1 MRESILTPR
10 QWVKVRGRKADV
22 CHDTRLRA
30 VYKFVK
36 VLASPSCTGEKVGP
50 SLVPLLRNFPPAIF
64 TYGLSMKAKCR
75 RGSRHQDYA
84 LKSINSAYVL
94 DVLRRANSQIEHW
107 CTGSLRAAT
116 PGTLE
121 ELRMLSQVE
130 ALLEEIAP
138 LLRKGLQH
146 VRDNELRAEVVA
158 YKRNLIRL
166 QYQLATISPVTGK
179 SEIQVFETSPRRRD
193 RKTRVSISRVY

>member
-1 MRESILTPR
+1 MPR
-10 QWVKVRGRKADV
+10 HAAASCLQV
-22 CHDTRLRA
+22 CEGARRPELHGGEGGAFLGPPSPEFSPGHFTDGLR
-30 VYKFVK
+30 
-36 VLASPSCTGEKVGP
+36 
-50 SLVPLLRNFPPAIF
+50 
-64 TYGLSMKAKCR
+64 MKAKCR
-75 RGSRHQDYA
+75 RASRHQDSA
-84 LKSINSAYVL
+84 LRSINSAYVL
-94 DVLRRANSQIEHW
+94 DLLRRANSQIEHW